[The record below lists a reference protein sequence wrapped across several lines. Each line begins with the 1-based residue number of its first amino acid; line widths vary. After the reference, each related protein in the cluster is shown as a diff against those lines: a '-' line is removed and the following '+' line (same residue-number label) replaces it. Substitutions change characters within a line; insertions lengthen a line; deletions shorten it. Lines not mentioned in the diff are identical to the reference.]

1 MSVQD
6 TIPKSRLTLKYRT
19 TINGEA
25 EDVTLPFRLLLM
37 GDLSGGTS
45 EDRQKDL
52 GERQLRSI
60 NGRNINDVMK
70 DMKIALKLSVA
81 NHIGGQEED
90 LEVALKIEGM
100 KSFTPE
106 AVAQQVPQI
115 RALLLLKTLLKEMQ
129 SNIDNR
135 KDLRRALNEL
145 LANPEAFKAML
156 AKLKEFE
163 GLRLPPPRL
172 PETQNMT
179 DVAVPAATP
188 PQAKAMIGTPSVP
201 PASSAPSSPPE
212 AAG

>member
-25 EDVTLPFRLLLM
+25 EDVTLPFRLLVM
-37 GDLSGGTS
+37 GDFSGGTS

-70 DMKIALKLSVA
+70 DMKIALKLSVT
-81 NHIGGQEED
+81 NHINAGQEED
-90 LEVALKIEGM
+90 LEVSLKIEGM

-106 AVAQQVPQI
+106 SVAQQVPQI

-145 LANPEAFKAML
+145 LSNPEAFKTVL
-156 AKLKEFE
+156 AKLKDFE
-163 GLRLPPPRL
+163 GLRLPASPL
-172 PETQNMT
+172 PETQSIT
-179 DVAVPAATP
+179 DVTETAATP
-188 PQAKAMIGTPSVP
+188 PQARAMFGKP
-201 PASSAPSSPPE
+201 PAPSAPPSPPE
-212 AAG
+212 ATG